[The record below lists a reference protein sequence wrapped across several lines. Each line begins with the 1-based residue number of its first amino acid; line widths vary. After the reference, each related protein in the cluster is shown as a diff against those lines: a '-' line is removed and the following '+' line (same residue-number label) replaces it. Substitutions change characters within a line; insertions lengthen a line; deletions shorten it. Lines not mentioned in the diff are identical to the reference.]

1 MSASAARLTAN
12 RRPDLASSHG
22 RGLAQYDGVVRVEG
36 WGSAG
41 PSGPAPSRPSMHE
54 CGTRYQASDG
64 AAQRTP
70 GNPLVL
76 DGDDLSAGLGVDEA
90 ARLVAKRGDV
100 HWFGNEEVVV
110 VGVRTVPEGVE
121 RRMVDGCR
129 RNQAERPH
137 IVAR

>member
-1 MSASAARLTAN
+1 
-12 RRPDLASSHG
+12 
-22 RGLAQYDGVVRVEG
+22 V
-36 WGSAG
+36 
-41 PSGPAPSRPSMHE
+41 RPSMHE

-137 IVAR
+137 IVARRRDLELPAVEQHRGRRAHRGPEVELRSPTASGSWRP